1 MKTDKYTIDEAM
13 NFIFTH
19 DYNKFVGKGLK
30 LLNETDEHINEETT
44 KLVTKISKVF
54 STDEQKTAI
63 LLHALNI
70 LTAKLFSD
78 TAIRRI
84 KKKE

>member
-1 MKTDKYTIDEAM
+1 MKTDKYTIDEAI
-13 NFIFTH
+13 NFIFTQQ
-19 DYNKFVGKGLK
+19 YTKFIGKGLK
-30 LLNETDEHINEETT
+30 LLDKTDEQINEETV

-54 STDEQKTAI
+54 SKEEQKTAI